1 MNREYYDLLGLN
13 EDATDEEI
21 KERYG
26 ELKKKYNEDR
36 WLDGE
41 AGNEA
46 ARMLNKL
53 DTAYT
58 EIMSARREQS
68 KNTEGKDA
76 FQEIADLLKSDKL
89 SEAQSRLDEF
99 NERGAEWHYLQAV
112 VFYKKNWSNESKK
125 QLEIA
130 MQMDP
135 NNRKYQEAY
144 GKLNAKNDYAKQ
156 AAKAEDLCGRQRPA
170 RKSRRRSDGRQR
182 LFQLHL
188 LLLYLPLRGL
198 SVQSLLRLQVREA
211 FPKNEEDFSL

>member
-156 AAKAEDLCGRQRPA
+156 AAKAEDPYAGGNGQPVNPDADQMGGNVCSNCISCCYTYLCV
-170 RKSRRRSDGRQR
+170 DC
-182 LFQLHL
+182 LFNLCCGC
-188 LLLYLPLRGL
+188 R
-198 SVQSLLRLQVREA
+198 
-211 FPKNEEDFSL
+211 

>member
-21 KERYG
+21 KERYA

-53 DTAYT
+53 DAAYT
-58 EIMSARREQS
+58 EIMSERRERS
-68 KNTEGKDA
+68 KNTDGKDA
-76 FQEIADLLKSDKL
+76 YQEIAELLKGYKL
-89 SEAQSRLDEF
+89 AEAQSRLDDF

-135 NNRKYQEAY
+135 GNKKYQEAY
-144 GKLNAKNDYAKQ
+144 GKLNAKNDYARQSAQ
-156 AAKAEDLCGRQRPA
+156 AADPYAGGNGAPVNNPDADQMGGNVCSNCISCCYTYLCV
-170 RKSRRRSDGRQR
+170 DC
-182 LFQLHL
+182 L
-188 LLLYLPLRGL
+188 
-198 SVQSLLRLQVREA
+198 
-211 FPKNEEDFSL
+211 FSLCCGCR